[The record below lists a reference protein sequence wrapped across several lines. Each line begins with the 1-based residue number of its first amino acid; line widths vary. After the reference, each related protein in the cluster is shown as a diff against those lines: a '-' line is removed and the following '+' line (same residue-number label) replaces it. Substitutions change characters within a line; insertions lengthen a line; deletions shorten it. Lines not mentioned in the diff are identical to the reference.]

1 MNRLRSR
8 SYRTAGTRA
17 LIAASLVLLLS
28 SPGRTGPAPDP
39 PHQPPQSSIQVAK
52 PKPSVA
58 RAGTRRMGAGM
69 VVAIDPESGTLGAP
83 NSSQMLELGAQV
95 QNGLLRTTAGLTAV
109 RLADGSMM
117 LDLRGRYRE
126 FAVARVDPAAGV
138 RLGCVHHQRALRLA
152 LDPCAPPPP
161 GYEER

>member
-1 MNRLRSR
+1 MNRMRSR
-8 SYRTAGTRA
+8 SYRTAGPRA
-17 LIAASLVLLLS
+17 LIAAGLVLLLS

-39 PHQPPQSSIQVAK
+39 PHQPPQANTQVAK
-52 PKPSVA
+52 PKATVA
-58 RAGTRRMGAGM
+58 PAGTRRLGANM
-69 VVAIDPESGTLGAP
+69 VVSDHGSATLGAP
-83 NSSQMLELGAQV
+83 SASQMLELGAQV

-138 RLGCVHHQRALRLA
+138 RLGCVHHQRALRRA